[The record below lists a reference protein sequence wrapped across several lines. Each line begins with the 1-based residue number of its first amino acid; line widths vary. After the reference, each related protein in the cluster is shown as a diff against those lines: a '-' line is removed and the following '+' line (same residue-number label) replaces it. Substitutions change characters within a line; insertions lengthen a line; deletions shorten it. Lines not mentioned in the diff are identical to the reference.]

1 MRGAAFLLVAALA
14 SACATPTAA
23 PAPPSLSLDAQE
35 QALLARARPHDDP
48 YLAEL
53 LKRVTA
59 VLLTDAERMGA
70 PPEVVVVRD
79 PAISAFVLSS
89 GRIYLH
95 TGLLARLDNEA
106 QLATVLARA
115 VTLAGRRAALERRA
129 AQGRVDGA
137 LLAIPASIGAAL
149 STPDAESSVFSS
161 MAEAIL
167 GGRLAAV
174 YVAAVTGYGRELEA
188 DADAGAMRR
197 IVRAGYDPKQAPK
210 TFEGLRREARVGG
223 AIERF
228 FLGND
233 AALGERVE
241 AMARLVA
248 TDYAVAAAAPDT
260 VTNTQEF
267 EEIMASVA
275 RENARLE
282 LGVGRFRPVQEQLD
296 RVLAVWPADA
306 QAHLLYGDLYRLRA
320 QRARGAADRDEL
332 ARRALAAYERS
343 ASLDPALAEV
353 ARQLGLLYYQQGQLA
368 RAREAFTRYVA
379 SRPDA
384 PDAARVKEYL
394 AALGR

>member
-1 MRGAAFLLVAALA
+1 MRRAALLLVAALA

-23 PAPPSLSLDAQE
+23 PAPPPLSVAAQE
-35 QALLARARPHDDP
+35 QALLARAQPHDDP

-53 LKRVTA
+53 LERVTA
-59 VLLTDAERMGA
+59 VVLTDAERVGTA
-70 PPEVVVVRD
+70 PELVVVRD
-79 PAISAFVLSS
+79 PAIGAFVLPS

-95 TGLLARLDNEA
+95 TGLLARLENEA

-115 VTLAGRRAALERRA
+115 VTLAGWRAALERRA
-129 AQGRVDGA
+129 AQGRVDDA
-137 LLAIPASIGAAL
+137 LLAIAASIGAVLA
-149 STPDAESSVFSS
+149 TPDAESSVLSP

-167 GGRLAAV
+167 GGRLATV

-188 DADAGAMRR
+188 EADAAAMRR
-197 IVRAGYDPKQAPK
+197 IVRAGYDPKQASK
-210 TFEGLRREARVGG
+210 TFERLRREARLGG

-233 AALGERVE
+233 GALGERVE
-241 AMARLVA
+241 AMARLLA
-248 TDYAVAAAAPDT
+248 TDYAVAATAPDT

-267 EEIMASVA
+267 EEIMAPVA

-282 LGVGRFRPVQEQLD
+282 LRAGRFRPAQEQLD
-296 RVLAVWPADA
+296 RAIAVWPADA

-343 ASLDPALAEV
+343 ASLDPDLVEV
-353 ARQLGLLYYQQGQLA
+353 VRQQGLLYYQQGQLV

-379 SRPDA
+379 RNPDA

-394 AALGR
+394 AVLSR